1 MNKIF
6 NLFGY
11 ILVFSAYLFFQPN
24 IIAQRPEAYDHS
36 NPIFLHGVAS
46 GDPTQSQVIIWTR
59 VSLHLPPKMLK
70 GTWEVASDVAFK
82 NIVRSGEFTTS
93 NDRDYTVKVDV
104 DKLSPDTWYYYRF
117 KFRDTYSQIGRT
129 RTMPKG
135 KSENIRIGVLSCQ
148 DYQNGYYNVLE
159 DITRRNNLDI
169 IFFLG
174 DYIYEYGPHKRMERP
189 HEPKHEILTL
199 NDYRVRYSQ
208 YRLDAQLSEI
218 HRQFPFI
225 CVWDDHETADNSYSE
240 GAHNHDPKK
249 EGDYKERMAA
259 ARQVYFE
266 WLPVRE
272 NAEARNIYR
281 SFNWGD
287 LAKFYFLDTRLDGR
301 VEQVHK
307 LFPDVKSKP
316 LGDTTRSLLG
326 ADQWKWLEKELK
338 SSEGKWNFFAQQIM
352 MAPLLYNLF
361 EKYKVLNPDQWDGY
375 PGERERL
382 RRLWVKYT
390 TPNPVVLTGDI
401 HTAWANELPL
411 PGYSPA
417 DESKTMGVEFVGS
430 SVTSENAVNLPGVR
444 AELKYMNPHI
454 KFIDLEHHGYYTVDI
469 RADSICVD
477 YWFVNTIKSRDYKV
491 FRPIGYV
498 VKSGVSR
505 LVEAKDTTEIF
516 NRFPPLAP
524 SERPAEIEYPEIVL
538 LQVSGNHPGK
548 NPNVWIYSKSFNV
561 LELKFYN
568 ENLELIHREYDRVHN
583 GFNEVRIN
591 KDFDISRTKK
601 IEIYK
606 ANRKGNSELLKSFEI

>member
-46 GDPTQSQVIIWTR
+46 GDPTQSRVIIWTR

-135 KSENIRIGVLSCQ
+135 KSENIRVGVLSCQ

-159 DITRRNNLDI
+159 DITRRNNVDI

-189 HEPKHEILTL
+189 HEPKHEIITL

-266 WLPVRE
+266 WLPV
-272 NAEARNIYR
+272 
-281 SFNWGD
+281 
-287 LAKFYFLDTRLDGR
+287 
-301 VEQVHK
+301 
-307 LFPDVKSKP
+307 
-316 LGDTTRSLLG
+316 
-326 ADQWKWLEKELK
+326 
-338 SSEGKWNFFAQQIM
+338 
-352 MAPLLYNLF
+352 
-361 EKYKVLNPDQWDGY
+361 
-375 PGERERL
+375 
-382 RRLWVKYT
+382 
-390 TPNPVVLTGDI
+390 
-401 HTAWANELPL
+401 
-411 PGYSPA
+411 
-417 DESKTMGVEFVGS
+417 
-430 SVTSENAVNLPGVR
+430 
-444 AELKYMNPHI
+444 
-454 KFIDLEHHGYYTVDI
+454 
-469 RADSICVD
+469 
-477 YWFVNTIKSRDYKV
+477 
-491 FRPIGYV
+491 
-498 VKSGVSR
+498 
-505 LVEAKDTTEIF
+505 
-516 NRFPPLAP
+516 
-524 SERPAEIEYPEIVL
+524 
-538 LQVSGNHPGK
+538 
-548 NPNVWIYSKSFNV
+548 
-561 LELKFYN
+561 
-568 ENLELIHREYDRVHN
+568 
-583 GFNEVRIN
+583 
-591 KDFDISRTKK
+591 
-601 IEIYK
+601 
-606 ANRKGNSELLKSFEI
+606 